1 MMSERRSPSSV
12 EQGFM
17 TAQHHSMPGWVQ
29 LGIKANGQIQGQ
41 MRHREAEGLSEISC

>member
-12 EQGFM
+12 EQGFL
-17 TAQHHSMPGWVQ
+17 TAHHTMPGWVQ

-41 MRHREAEGLSEISC
+41 MRHREAEGLSETSS